1 MDLLGPAVADGADR
15 RVAVRLFGRKKK
27 EQEGIPVDPTTDEG
41 SIGLYYSILGR
52 IDSDF
57 TNAAVAHLERLHE
70 PGGYAREK
78 TEHDFM
84 DLGMKRSYIDALDD
98 LQFEI
103 EDSVSVPQLGR
114 KRQGGA
120 IVVSRW
126 TARGVHNRPG
136 LAGVVPSGEQVTIE
150 GMTHT
155 TFRNYNIRLEYT
167 YWHMAELT
175 RRMVER

>member
-1 MDLLGPAVADGADR
+1 M
-15 RVAVRLFGRKKK
+15 RLFGRKKK
-27 EQEGIPVDPTTDEG
+27 PDGTMLDPESDEG
-41 SIGLYYSILGR
+41 LVGLYYSIVERVDADFAAATADHLG
-52 IDSDF
+52 
-57 TNAAVAHLERLHE
+57 RLHE

-98 LQFEI
+98 LKFEV
-103 EDSVSVPQLGR
+103 EDSVSVPLLPLR
-114 KRQGGA
+114 KRGMA
-120 IVVSRW
+120 VIVSRW
-126 TARGVHNRPG
+126 TARGVHNRP
-136 LAGVVPSGEQVTIE
+136 LVPGVAPNGEPVTIE
-150 GMTHT
+150 GMTYT